1 MVGLLQPGTFDLVG
15 TIVYEIDQLPYQN
28 TFYNGT
34 IEVIEAGGLVSVETV
49 FLVSLGIS
57 LLIFLGLWV
66 RGQIQNLS
74 KVYILIYI
82 YTYIYMHTH
91 LKNLMINIINLV
103 IYIRECIK
111 YFIFWYL
118 RYDILN
124 I

>member
-1 MVGLLQPGTFDLVG
+1 MQPGTFDLVG

-34 IEVIEAGGLVSVETV
+34 IEVIEAGGLVSIETV

-74 KVYILIYI
+74 KVYIYI
-82 YTYIYMHTH
+82 
-91 LKNLMINIINLV
+91 
-103 IYIRECIK
+103 CIP
-111 YFIFWYL
+111 I
-118 RYDILN
+118 
-124 I
+124 

>member
-34 IEVIEAGGLVSVETV
+34 IEVIEAGGLVSIETV

-74 KVYILIYI
+74 KVYILI
-82 YTYIYMHTH
+82 
-91 LKNLMINIINLV
+91 
-103 IYIRECIK
+103 
-111 YFIFWYL
+111 
-118 RYDILN
+118 
-124 I
+124 

>member
-34 IEVIEAGGLVSVETV
+34 IEVIEAGGLVSIETV

-82 YTYIYMHTH
+82 HTYIYMHTH